1 MTTDT
6 IYAKLQTLF
15 RELFEDDS
23 IVLTPETTARDV
35 ERWDSLS
42 HVDMMVMAEEL
53 FGIRFSTR
61 EVTGLPNVGAL
72 VQVIERKVG
81 AA

>member
-1 MTTDT
+1 MNQPE
-6 IYAKLQTLF
+6 IYERLQAIFRDLF
-15 RELFEDDS
+15 DEPGL
-23 IVLTPETTARDV
+23 VLTADTTARDV

-42 HVDMMVMAEEL
+42 HVDMMVMVEEA

-61 EVTGLPNVGAL
+61 EVTGLANVGAL
-72 VQVIERKVG
+72 AQVIERK

>member
-1 MTTDT
+1 MTQTE
-6 IYAKLQTLF
+6 ILERLQAIF
-15 RELFEDDS
+15 RELFDDAT

-42 HVDMMVMAEEL
+42 HVDMMVMVEEA

-61 EVTGLPNVGAL
+61 EVTGLANVGAL
-72 VQVIERKVG
+72 VQVIERKAV
-81 AA
+81 

>member
-1 MTTDT
+1 MNQPE
-6 IYAKLQTLF
+6 IYERLQAIFRDLF
-15 RELFEDDS
+15 DERDL
-23 IVLTPETTARDV
+23 VLTADTTARDV

-42 HVDMMVMAEEL
+42 HVAMMVRVEEA

-61 EVTGLPNVGAL
+61 EVTGLANVGAL
-72 VQVIERKVG
+72 AQVIGRK

>member
-1 MTTDT
+1 MTQTE
-6 IYAKLQTLF
+6 IYERLQGIF
-15 RELFEDDS
+15 RELFDDPAL
-23 IVLTPETTARDV
+23 VLAPETTARDV

-42 HVDMMVMAEEL
+42 HVDMMVMVEEA

-72 VQVIERKVG
+72 VQVIERKAG
-81 AA
+81 

>member
-1 MTTDT
+1 MNQPE
-6 IYAKLQTLF
+6 IYERLQAIFRDLF
-15 RELFEDDS
+15 DEPGL
-23 IVLTPETTARDV
+23 VLTADTTARDV

-42 HVDMMVMAEEL
+42 HVDMMVMVEEA

-61 EVTGLPNVGAL
+61 EVTGLANVGAL
-72 VQVIERKVG
+72 AQVIGRK